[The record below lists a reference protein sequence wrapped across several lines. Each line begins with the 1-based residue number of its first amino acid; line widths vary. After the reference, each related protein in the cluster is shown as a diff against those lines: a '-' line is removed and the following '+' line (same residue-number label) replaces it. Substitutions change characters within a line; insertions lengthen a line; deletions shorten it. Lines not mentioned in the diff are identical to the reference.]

1 MPGSALF
8 SPLAMRSLTM
18 RNRIGVSPMCQY
30 SSVDGFANA
39 WHMVHLGGLAT
50 GGAGLVISEAT
61 AVVPEGRI
69 SPHDLGIWS
78 DAHVPM
84 LRQITEFVREQG
96 AVIGV
101 QLAHAGRKAST
112 HRPWDGHGIV
122 PPDQGGWTNVMAP
135 SAIAYSP
142 QYPEPTALDAAG
154 IAEVIGAFHDAAT
167 RALDA
172 GFQVIELHAAHG
184 YLLHSF
190 LSPLTNHR
198 TDEYGGDFEGRIRL
212 LCEVVMA
219 VRTAWPDELPIFVRI
234 SATDWA
240 DGGWQLDDSMA
251 LARRLAQLRVDLVDC
266 SSGGL
271 VRHQQIPVA
280 PLYQVPFARR
290 VRHEAGIA
298 TAAVGLITAPAEAE
312 RIVAEGDADLVLLGR
327 ELLRHPRWP
336 LDAARVL
343 GADVPW
349 PRAYERA
356 KPH

>member
-1 MPGSALF
+1 MSALF
-8 SPLAMRSLTM
+8 TPLTLRSLTLP
-18 RNRIGVSPMCQY
+18 NRIGVSPMCQY
-30 SSVDGFANA
+30 SSTDGFANT
-39 WHMVHLGGLAT
+39 WHLTHLGGLAT
-50 GGAGLVISEAT
+50 GGAGLVLSEAT
-61 AVVPEGRI
+61 AVLPEGRI

-84 LRQITEFVREQG
+84 LRQITEFVRAQG

-112 HRPWDGHGIV
+112 HRPWDGHGTV
-122 PPDQGGWTNVMAP
+122 TPAQGGWTNVMAP

-142 QYPEPTALDAAG
+142 QYPAPTALDAVDLATVL
-154 IAEVIGAFHDAAT
+154 AAFADAT
-167 RALDA
+167 QRALDA

-198 TDEYGGDFEGRIRL
+198 TDAYGGDFEGRIRL
-212 LCEVVMA
+212 LCEVVMQ
-219 VRTAWPDELPIFVRI
+219 VRVRWPDTLPIIVRI

-240 DGGWQLDDSMA
+240 DGGWTLDDSV
-251 LARRLAQLRVDLVDC
+251 RLAQRLKGLGVDLVDC

-271 VRHQQIPVA
+271 VTHQQIPVA
-280 PLYQVPFARR
+280 PLYQVPFAAR
-290 VRHEAGIA
+290 VRHEASIP
-298 TAAVGLITAPAEAE
+298 TAAVGLITEPAQAE

-336 LDAARVL
+336 LQAAHAL

-349 PRAYERA
+349 PRQYERA
-356 KPH
+356 RPR